1 MNLKSEL
8 QKMVKDYERDLE
20 LKIEQD
26 AKHLFNKYKDTIIQE
41 CKSRALKGGTWYTFT
56 AGVTNSTAEVL
67 AKIIAE
73 ELGVFTSYKGAE
85 VHISWNK

>member
-8 QKMVKDYERDLE
+8 QQIVRDYEKNLE

-26 AKHLFNKYKDTIIQE
+26 AKLIFNKYKDTIIQE

-73 ELGVFTSYKGAE
+73 EFGVYTSHKNAE
-85 VHISWNK
+85 VYISWNN